1 VASISFVPTQSIPK
15 TRCESSPAQKAKLDQ
30 NKRRKNQ
37 TLSEDEKR
45 VPRGNKLSMPAPATT
60 VFLSL
65 FDVNFNNKPL

>member
-1 VASISFVPTQSIPK
+1 MVWPIFYNVEASDV
-15 TRCESSPAQKAKLDQ
+15 RNREGKLDQ